1 MGDIGERSR
10 TGLRTTFSAH
20 QDFQILDLRAQ
31 GLSFPKIADRINRSE
46 GSVKSRYL
54 VITGRKTRET
64 RRDRAKPI
72 GEPNERV
79 DDAGHVAALRA
90 LGGFRSRDLDEVR
103 EQLWGHSRG

>member
-1 MGDIGERSR
+1 MGDVGKLSR
-10 TGLRTTFSAH
+10 TGMKTTFSAE
-20 QDFQILDLRAQ
+20 QDRRILELRAD

-64 RRDRAKPI
+64 RRERAKPI

-103 EQLWGHSRG
+103 QQLWGTARG